1 MADAQARA
9 LMALAR
15 AHATKANAGDSA
27 SSMATWFGSPAAIN
41 ADRLP
46 TYLVA
51 DLVAMGFTERAARQ
65 AGALALS
72 VRLTGRSRYGSPAP
86 YAGMPLTRRVA
97 GEEPEMRARYV
108 VAAARRLTEDNSDA
122 AMKREQNYLAQHVA
136 AGRKRAAAAA
146 LVDVVASHSA
156 TGYLR
161 WNTMHDNRV
170 DGTCRALE
178 GRLFT
183 IDNLPDGL
191 IPGAAHARCR
201 CYATAWGGTPLRT

>member
-1 MADAQARA
+1 
-9 LMALAR
+9 MALAR
-15 AHATKANAGDSA
+15 ASVVKAAAGDA
-27 SSMATWFGSPAAIN
+27 TSSLAAWFGSPAAIN
-41 ADRLP
+41 ATRLP
-46 TYLVA
+46 PDLIAELVA
-51 DLVAMGFTERAARQ
+51 LGISERAARK

-108 VAAARRLTEDNSDA
+108 IAAARRLTEDDSDA
-122 AMKREQNYLAQHVA
+122 AVKREQNYLAMHVA
-136 AGRKRAAAAA
+136 AGRKRRAAAA

-156 TGYLR
+156 TGFMR
-161 WNTMHDNRV
+161 WNTQHDDRV

-201 CYATAWGGTPLRT
+201 CYATAWGGAPLRT

>member
-1 MADAQARA
+1 
-9 LMALAR
+9 MALAR
-15 AHATKANAGDSA
+15 AHATKATAGDA
-27 SSMATWFGSPAAIN
+27 SPLAAWFGSPAAIN
-41 ADRLP
+41 ATRLP
-46 TYLVA
+46 PDLIAELVA
-51 DLVAMGFTERAARQ
+51 LGVSERAARK

-108 VAAARRLTEDNSDA
+108 IAAARRLTEDDSNA
-122 AMKREQNYLAQHVA
+122 AVKREQNYLAMHVA
-136 AGRKRAAAAA
+136 AGRKRRAAAA

-156 TGYLR
+156 TGFMR

-170 DGTCRALE
+170 DSQCRALE

-183 IDNLPDGL
+183 VDNLPDGQ
-191 IPGAAHARCR
+191 IPGAVHPRCR

>member
-1 MADAQARA
+1 
-9 LMALAR
+9 MALAR
-15 AHATKANAGDSA
+15 AHVTKALAGDPSPLA
-27 SSMATWFGSPAAIN
+27 AWFGSSAAIN
-41 ADRLP
+41 ADQLP
-46 TYLVA
+46 THLVA
-51 DLVAMGFTERAARQ
+51 DLVAMGFSERAARQ

-97 GEEPEMRARYV
+97 GEEPTMRAQYV
-108 VAAARRLTEDNSDA
+108 IAAARRLSEDDSDA
-122 AMKREQNYLAQHVA
+122 ALKREQNYLAMHVA
-136 AGRKRAAAAA
+136 AGRKRRAAAA
-146 LVDVVASHSA
+146 LVDVVASHSV
-156 TGYLR
+156 TGFMR
-161 WNTMHDNRV
+161 WNTQHDDRV

-201 CYATAWGGTPLRT
+201 CYATAWGGAPLRT